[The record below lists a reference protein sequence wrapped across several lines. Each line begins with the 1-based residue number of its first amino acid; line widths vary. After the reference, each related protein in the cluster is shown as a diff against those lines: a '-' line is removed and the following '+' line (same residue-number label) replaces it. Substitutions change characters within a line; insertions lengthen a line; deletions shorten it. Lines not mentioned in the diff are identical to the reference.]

1 LPKPSGQFCRQ
12 PPQRA
17 ASTLFW
23 RYWISLRTHFTLG
36 RIGPPFGLKGFVK
49 VKPFSGETAHFSGL
63 KKLTLK
69 HGDKEEIRDVAE
81 TVSQEGTVLIRFA
94 GIDNPEEAA
103 HLNGAEIIAP
113 RESAAPLK
121 EGEYYVEDLK
131 GLEVIDR
138 EGKALGQ
145 ILDVLEGGGGDLAEL
160 KLLSGAR
167 RLAPFRKEFFGDVNV
182 EEGKIVLLENWVL
195 E

>member
-1 LPKPSGQFCRQ
+1 
-12 PPQRA
+12 
-17 ASTLFW
+17 
-23 RYWISLRTHFTLG
+23 LG
-36 RIGPPFGLKGFVK
+36 HIGHPFGLKGFVK

-69 HGDKEEIRDVAE
+69 RGEKEEIRDIAE
-81 TVSQEGTVLIRFA
+81 TVSHEGTVLIRFA

-103 HLNGAEIIAP
+103 LLKGAEIIVP

-138 EGKALGQ
+138 EGRALGH
-145 ILDVLEGGGGDLAEL
+145 ILDVIEGGGGNLAEI

-167 RLAPFRKEFFGDVNV
+167 QLAPFRKEFFEDPNL
-182 EEGKIVLLENWVL
+182 EEGKIVLLESWVL
-195 E
+195 DEQ